1 MRFPRPTWGAAIA
14 LFIVLLLGAGVYWR
28 VQGEGAED
36 EAVAENSAD
45 LPAVSATETFDAGIP
60 TPVEAETVVK
70 DTLIISVNADGQAEP
85 WRTTRLLAQ
94 VSGQIEAIAVREGDG
109 VESGSALIRIDP
121 TEYQLSLE
129 EAQATRRRAQADYQS
144 MILGDERQIDDP
156 ELRAE
161 RQEVARARSGL
172 ETAEIG
178 VRRAQLELER
188 TVVRA
193 PFGGRI
199 EDLAVVPGQF
209 VRTGDELLTVAAL
222 DPIRV
227 EVYALESEA
236 PYLQRG
242 GAAELM
248 FNAFPGEVITGRIHS
263 INPRAGENRHVRA
276 TVVVPNPGGRIL
288 PGMFA
293 DVSLDAQRFPDRLLV
308 PTSAILERDGRTMV
322 FVYQENETGG
332 AGTAQWVYVTT
343 GLQNDHQTEIV
354 PDPQHPTQLEPGQ
367 VVLTAGHTLL
377 EHQTAV
383 RVVENAAAEG
393 GRPD

>member
-14 LFIVLLLGAGVYWR
+14 LFIVLLLGAGIYWR
-28 VQGEGAED
+28 VQGEGTD
-36 EAVAENSAD
+36 EESAGENSAD
-45 LPAVSATETFDAGIP
+45 LPAVSATESFDAGIP
-60 TPVEAETVVK
+60 TPVEAEAVVR
-70 DTLIISVNADGQAEP
+70 DTLIISVDAQGQAEP

-94 VSGQIEAIAVREGDG
+94 VSGAVQAIAVREGDG
-109 VESGSALIRIDP
+109 VGSSSALIRIDP

-129 EAQATRRRAQADYQS
+129 EAEATRRRAQADYQS

-172 ETAEIG
+172 EAAEIG

-199 EDLAVVPGQF
+199 EDLAVVAGQY

-227 EVYALESEA
+227 EVQATETEA
-236 PYLQRG
+236 PYLERG

-248 FNAFPGEVITGRIHS
+248 FNAFPDQVITGTIHS
-263 INPRAGENRHVRA
+263 INPRAGEGRQVRT